1 MPGGGQVVPGI
12 SKLEP
17 TGLRDAAFTVVPF
30 FVHFGPTGDIAAV
43 GGLQVIGIPVLFLGI
58 TA

>member
-1 MPGGGQVVPGI
+1 MC
-12 SKLEP
+12 
-17 TGLRDAAFTVVPF
+17 DAAFTVVPF